1 MAISV
6 EAIIARV
13 LDIDPDRVVDDLEF
27 QGILQ
32 WDSMHHVEMMV
43 ALEEAYGLE
52 IDADTIVELTSV
64 RAIRTWARLRG
75 A

>member
-27 QGILQ
+27 QGIMQ

-43 ALEEAYGLE
+43 AFEEAYGLE